1 MAAIRPAAVA
11 PDARANPAETH
22 TAETTAAK
30 TNTAEAP
37 AAEANAV
44 ETNAAE
50 STAAASPMPSPP
62 PINVHDYVGEMVVG
76 TWLRFDLDEGA
87 IDARLNWVSPLRAK
101 YIFTSRSRSHAL
113 MLSPE
118 ELAYRL
124 GSGTARLVIEPVPLW
139 DRAVSSALDALAARR
154 PPSQAGTGTPALAS
168 A

>member
-1 MAAIRPAAVA
+1 VVEATAAAADEAAAVA
-11 PDARANPAETH
+11 AF
-22 TAETTAAK
+22 
-30 TNTAEAP
+30 AP
-37 AAEANAV
+37 L
-44 ETNAAE
+44 
-50 STAAASPMPSPP
+50 PP
-62 PINVHDYVGEMVVG
+62 PPPVNVHDYVGEMVVG
-76 TWLRFDLDEGA
+76 TWLRFDIDDGV

-139 DRAVSSALDALAARR
+139 DRAVSSALDTLAARR
-154 PPSQAGTGTPALAS
+154 PPAPAGAAPPAYAP